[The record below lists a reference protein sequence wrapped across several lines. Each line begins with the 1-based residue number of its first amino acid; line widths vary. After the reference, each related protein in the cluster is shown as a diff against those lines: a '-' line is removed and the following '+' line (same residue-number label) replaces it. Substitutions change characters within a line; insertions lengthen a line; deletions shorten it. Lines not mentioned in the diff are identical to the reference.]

1 MIPLMAVV
9 RVHTERHRRFR
20 IWLPLFL
27 VWLVLLPVALLLLPI
42 IFVVC
47 LACSVNPLR
56 ALSACWQLAAGLT
69 GTHVEVGHGKSSVLV
84 HIY

>member
-9 RVHTERHRRFR
+9 RVHTEQQHRFR

-27 VWLVLLPVALLLLPI
+27 VWLVLLPVALLPI

>member
-1 MIPLMAVV
+1 MIPLTAVV
-9 RVHTERHRRFR
+9 RIRTARRHRFG

-27 VWLVLLPVALLLLPI
+27 VWLLLLPVALLLLPI

-47 LACSVNPLR
+47 LVCSVNPFR
-56 ALSACWQLAAGLT
+56 AISTAWQITAGLS
-69 GTHVEVGHGKSSVLV
+69 GTHFEVEHRQTSVLV